1 MYLLFCLKIMDSSK
15 LENDLISEI
24 KLTPIQ
30 AKIYLLITWYGKM
43 SSLQIA
49 DKLKIKSEFAQKTAT
64 ELMSLGAFIDIS
76 DTEFEAMHP
85 RFTAV
90 NMYRKMCEREHIE
103 FKRNKVVDNIGVI
116 LEQAYDDARTK

>member
-1 MYLLFCLKIMDSSK
+1 MYLLFSLKIMDSSK
-15 LENDLISEI
+15 LENDLVSEI
-24 KLTPIQ
+24 KLTSIQ

-43 SSLQIA
+43 SALQIA
-49 DKLKIKSEFAQKTAT
+49 NKLKISSEVAQKTAT
-64 ELMSLGAFIDIS
+64 ELMGLGAFIDIS
-76 DTEFEAMHP
+76 ETEFEAMHP

-103 FKRNKVVDNIGVI
+103 FKRNKIVDNIGVI

>member
-15 LENDLISEI
+15 LENDLVSEI

-49 DKLKIKSEFAQKTAT
+49 DKLKITSELAEK
-64 ELMSLGAFIDIS
+64 
-76 DTEFEAMHP
+76 
-85 RFTAV
+85 
-90 NMYRKMCEREHIE
+90 NC
-103 FKRNKVVDNIGVI
+103 N
-116 LEQAYDDARTK
+116 